1 MDLMPHTFNKWPLLG
16 HINILLNVYLLL
28 FSYIDW
34 RLKVRIILMYFK
46 VEVHREVVEKTDK
59 EVKKME
65 EEILDLVEK
74 LEEKHQ
80 TLPSFLRF
88 ILFLSQICFK

>member
-1 MDLMPHTFNKWPLLG
+1 MCL
-16 HINILLNVYLLL
+16 
-28 FSYIDW
+28 
-34 RLKVRIILMYFK
+34 K
-46 VEVHREVVEKTDK
+46 VEVHREVVEMTFK

-80 TLPSFLRF
+80 ILPSFLRF
-88 ILFLSQICFK
+88 ILLKSWTYYK